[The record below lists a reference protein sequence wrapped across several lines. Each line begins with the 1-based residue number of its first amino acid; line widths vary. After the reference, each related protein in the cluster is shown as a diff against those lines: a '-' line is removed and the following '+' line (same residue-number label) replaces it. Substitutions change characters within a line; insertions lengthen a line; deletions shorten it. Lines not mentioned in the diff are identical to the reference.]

1 MPTWAT
7 WHLQPIPKKKQ
18 TREST
23 RQMTTGLFMLRC
35 KELGLSVS
43 ELEQIDYGLV
53 MDMLIEQSNDEY
65 KYPYKAT
72 QKDFDKF

>member
-1 MPTWAT
+1 
-7 WHLQPIPKKKQ
+7 
-18 TREST
+18 
-23 RQMTTGLFMLRC
+23 MLRC

-43 ELEQIDYGLV
+43 ELEEIDYGLV
-53 MDMLIEQSNDEY
+53 MDMMTEHANDDY